1 MRQITIIVVTI
12 LSLFASAS
20 ARADSL
26 SGFFAEAAT
35 KLLANAGAAVVNTV
49 KEAVISKESQED
61 QQKGDSPEVEKLLEQ
76 ALASIPEAERA
87 AKRPEILAQI
97 RLAELQFKASAVRR
111 AAVYGEESQQ
121 APSSGSN
128 IVDLLMGAAT
138 RTTVGN
144 PVDRAADIA
153 FARARARGRF

>member
-12 LSLFASAS
+12 LSISASAS

-26 SGFFAEAAT
+26 SGFFADAAT
-35 KLLANAGAAVVNTV
+35 KLLAQAGAAVVHTV
-49 KEAVISKESQED
+49 KEAVIPKEPQEE
-61 QQKGDSPEVEKLLEQ
+61 QQQGDSPEVEKLLEQ
-76 ALASIPEAERA
+76 ALSSIPEAERA

-97 RLAELQFKASAVRR
+97 RLAEQQFKASGARR
-111 AAVYGEESQQ
+111 AAAYGDEPQE
-121 APSSGSN
+121 APGIGSN